1 MHCPNLPGL
10 WRITTIRDV
19 SGQTKDYN
27 FQIRPFM
34 ANRFNGPTIPPTVTG
49 GIVNGLCTVSPAG
62 VTNMQ
67 CVINIPD
74 TSIRVTG
81 DVIRD
86 PLPPGRLV
94 LLNVRYTNLL
104 DPGDTGSGN
113 GGQTGN

>member
-1 MHCPNLPGL
+1 MHCPSLPGL
-10 WRITTIRDV
+10 WRITTIRDGT
-19 SGQTKDYN
+19 GQAQHYN
-27 FQIRPFM
+27 FQIRQF
-34 ANRFNGPTIPPTVTG
+34 AASKFNGPTIPPTVAG
-49 GIVNGLCTVSPAG
+49 GIVNGLCSVNAAG
-62 VTNMQ
+62 VTNMV

-86 PLPPGRLV
+86 QLPPHRLV

-104 DPGDTGSGN
+104 DPGDTGGGN